1 MIHIKLLDLF
11 DAGLFVIYENF
22 EINISQ
28 QIQVNLVTIVSDR
41 HHKSPVLIKE
51 VDLFGKR

>member
-1 MIHIKLLDLF
+1 MIH
-11 DAGLFVIYENF
+11 ENF

-28 QIQVNLVTIVSDR
+28 QIQVDLVTIVSDS